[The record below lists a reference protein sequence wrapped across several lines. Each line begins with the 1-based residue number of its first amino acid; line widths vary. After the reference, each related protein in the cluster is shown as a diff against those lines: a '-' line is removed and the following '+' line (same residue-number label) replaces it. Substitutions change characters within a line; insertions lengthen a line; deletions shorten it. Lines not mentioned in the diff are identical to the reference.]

1 MYSGVMSN
9 QTGNSGAVSG
19 NLIGRF
25 SGALAGDSTQSENQD
40 SSDDKNCDL
49 SYRSLVKAGF
59 ARPESARK
67 TIEDVCK
74 NCEDDSLNALKILES
89 IKRVEDPDYAILA
102 FKDICQ
108 DQQKVVQKI
117 AQSSN
122 NSLITSPLAS
132 LMQVIGA
139 SKAFAMLMRTHP
151 CLINAAAN
159 DPNHL
164 LHMTLEERVLDLL
177 EAIQAYRA
185 TVVSAK
191 DADIKVAESKGND
204 TASGKATANEEDAV
218 ENADKS
224 GDSCSV
230 PISSMGFAQA
240 VYALRERY
248 RQHVAAIMAYDLAS
262 ADPVELQ
269 PDISRKLSDAADAA
283 LEAALAIARGQVS
296 GSCCCRFAIIAMGK
310 LGAQEIN
317 YVSDIDLIYVA
328 EPSKGVSQDEAIR
341 TACSIAMVL
350 QKVCQSIV
358 IGCTEPPLWQID
370 TALRPE
376 GKDGPLVRRLE
387 SHREYYEKWASS
399 WEFQALLKSRPAAGD
414 VQLGNEYRKMADSFI
429 WKASGREHFV
439 ADCQHMRQRVES
451 LIPASQRDLDMK
463 LGRGGLRDV
472 EFTVQMLQLVHGS
485 EDQSLR
491 VKDTLSALNA
501 LSAGGYVSR
510 SQAAILAEHYRFER
524 VLEHRQQMWNMQRT
538 HLFPDLGAHG
548 NGGLDRARSISAEEL
563 NDNSQIRRLARAVRL
578 TPEELVARFD
588 KARREIRH
596 LHKDIYYRPMLPINA
611 QTDADPIVLSAN
623 AARAR
628 FASIGFADSKAA
640 QMHVEALTEGLSR
653 AAKIHRILLPAVL
666 KWLGEGQNP
675 DMGLLAFRRLSERFG
690 GKNTYLGFLRDSP
703 SAARRLCHVLSD
715 SRYLG
720 DAMMQSMQSITWL
733 GDDSALSARD
743 RESLDMQTHAM
754 VARYSSSIADFA
766 QSLRALR
773 RQEIERVA
781 LAWMC
786 GLIDDDTS
794 MQAMSD
800 VFDAVLDAA
809 LQWSMK
815 DSAHKMGLGSSKA
828 SIAIIALGRYG
839 GREVNFCSD
848 ADMMVVYKPTED
860 DCSSEVASDSSS
872 DLSHR
877 FAQTTVDVL
886 RNILQGPLTLEPKI
900 MVDLDLRPEGKDG
913 PLVRSLE
920 SCEHYYKKWASTWE
934 NQALLRARFAAGSK
948 ELADALLSGVVNDLR
963 YSAEPLSE
971 SQLAEIRKLKA
982 RMEAERLPRGVSR
995 DRHLKLGRGGLS
1007 DVEWTVQLL
1016 QLQYAGKYESL
1027 RTVGT
1032 MQALKALKES
1042 HLIDLEDANVLERC
1056 WHMCSAVRNA
1066 NFLWSGSLER
1076 ADIIP
1081 TDSYSL
1087 GGIATY
1093 LGYDP
1098 NQGRVFEND
1107 LMAVMRQCRD
1117 VMSRIFYG
1125 R

>member
-1 MYSGVMSN
+1 MESANITDSATTEITCN
-9 QTGNSGAVSG
+9 ESSTNSS
-19 NLIGRF
+19 
-25 SGALAGDSTQSENQD
+25 ALTS
-40 SSDDKNCDL
+40 
-49 SYRSLVKAGF
+49 RSLIKAGF
-59 ARPESARK
+59 SRPDAARCAMMAIR
-67 TIEDVCK
+67 K
-74 NCEDDSLNALKILES
+74 NCNKISFETLLRSALT
-89 IKRVEDPDYAILA
+89 VEDPDSALLSL
-102 FKDICQ
+102 Q
-108 DQQKVVQKI
+108 DLSEAYPEI
-117 AQSSN
+117 INNISTSN
-122 NSLITSPLAS
+122 SQISDSLTS
-132 LMQVIGA
+132 LMQVLGA
-139 SKAFAMLMRTHP
+139 SNALAMLMRTRP
-151 CLINAAAN
+151 NLIKAAAN

-164 LHMTLEERVLDLL
+164 FAMTREERVKDLL
-177 EAIQAYRA
+177 EAIQAYTA
-185 TVVSAK
+185 TVVSS
-191 DADIKVAESKGND
+191 ES
-204 TASGKATANEEDAV
+204 S
-218 ENADKS
+218 
-224 GDSCSV
+224 DSNTIYLTSL
-230 PISSMGFAQA
+230 GFAQA
-240 VYALRERY
+240 VSALRARY
-248 RQHVAAIMAYDLAS
+248 REHVAAIMAADLAS
-262 ADPVELQ
+262 ADPVEVQ
-269 PDISRKLSDAADAA
+269 SDISRKLSDAADAV
-283 LEAALAIARGQVS
+283 LEAALSISRGQVT
-296 GSCCCRFAIIAMGK
+296 GSSACRFAIIAMGK

-317 YVSDIDLIYVA
+317 YVSDIDLIYVV
-328 EPSKGVSQDEAIR
+328 EPADLSNKQNQDAALR
-341 TACSIAMVL
+341 VGASMAMVL
-350 QKVCQSIV
+350 QKVCQSV
-358 IGCTEPPLWQID
+358 VMGSVEPPLWQID

-376 GKDGPLVRRLE
+376 GKDGPLVRRLD

-414 VQLGNEYRKMADSFI
+414 ADLGKAYRDMVEPFI

-485 EDQSLR
+485 EDESLR
-491 VKDTLSALNA
+491 VRDTISALQA
-501 LSAGGYVSR
+501 LAQGGYVSR
-510 SQAAILAEHYRFER
+510 SQAALLAEHYRFER
-524 VLEHRQQMWNMQRT
+524 VLEHRQQMWSMHRT
-538 HLFPDLGAHG
+538 HLFPDLGAQG
-548 NGGLDRARSISAEEL
+548 NGGLDRARTISTEQL
-563 NDNSQIRRLARAVRL
+563 NNNEQICRLARAVRL
-578 TPEELVARFD
+578 RPEELVARFD

-611 QTDADPIVLSAN
+611 QTDADPIVLSPE

-628 FASIGFADSKAA
+628 FASIGFADARAA
-640 QMHVEALTEGLSR
+640 QLHVEALTEGLSR

-666 KWLGEGQNP
+666 KWLGDGQNP
-675 DMGLLAFRRLSERFG
+675 DMGLLAWRRLAERFG

-703 SAARRLCHVLSD
+703 SAAQRLCHVLAD

-733 GDDSALSARD
+733 GDDEALSARD
-743 RESLDMQTHAM
+743 RASLDMQTSAM
-754 VARYSSSIADFA
+754 VARYASNIADFA

-794 MQAMSD
+794 MRAMSD

-809 LQWSMK
+809 LQWSMREAVLRMNF
-815 DSAHKMGLGSSKA
+815 SVPQAE
-828 SIAIIALGRYG
+828 IAIIALGRYG

-848 ADMMVVYKPTED
+848 ADIMVIYKPVGED
-860 DCSSEVASDSSS
+860 C
-872 DLSHR
+872 DLDAAHR
-877 FAQTTVDVL
+877 FAQTTVDIL
-886 RNILQGPLTLEPKI
+886 RNILQGSLTLEPKI

-920 SCEHYYKKWASTWE
+920 SCEKYYRNWASTWE
-934 NQALLRARFAAGSK
+934 YQALLRARFAAGSK
-948 ELADALLSGVVNDLR
+948 ELADALLDGVVNDLR
-963 YSAEPLSE
+963 YAKNPLSE

-1016 QLQYAGKYESL
+1016 QLQYAGTYESL
-1027 RTVGT
+1027 RVVGT
-1032 MQALKALKES
+1032 MQALKALQYE
-1042 HLIDLEDANVLERC
+1042 HLIEDEDAQILERC

-1066 NFLWSGSLER
+1066 NFLWSGSMSR
-1076 ADIIP
+1076 ADVIP

-1093 LGYDP
+1093 LGYES

-1107 LMAVMRQCRD
+1107 LLATMRQCREI
-1117 VMSRIFYG
+1117 MSRLFYA

>member
-1 MYSGVMSN
+1 MSKESSN
-9 QTGNSGAVSG
+9 AEDLSNGFSTILNAGSKANLQNNSKS
-19 NLIGRF
+19 NLSF
-25 SGALAGDSTQSENQD
+25 AQ
-40 SSDDKNCDL
+40 KNDL

-67 TIEDVCK
+67 AIEDVCK
-74 NCEDDSLNALKILES
+74 NCVNNSINAIKILES
-89 IKRVEDPDYAILA
+89 ISRVEDPDYAILA
-102 FKDICQ
+102 FNDIYKSHQ
-108 DQQKVVQKI
+108 NVVENI
-117 AQSSN
+117 AQNSN
-122 NSLITSPLAS
+122 NSLITSPLSS
-132 LMQVIGA
+132 LMQVLGA
-139 SKAFAMLMRTHP
+139 SKAFAMLMRTHVD
-151 CLINAAAN
+151 LINAAAN

-164 LHMTLEERVLDLL
+164 LHMTLEERVSDLL
-177 EAIQAYRA
+177 EAVQSYSA
-185 TVVSAK
+185 TVV
-191 DADIKVAESKGND
+191 
-204 TASGKATANEEDAV
+204 NEEKEFAK
-218 ENADKS
+218 NCN
-224 GDSCSV
+224 SCTV
-230 PISSMGFAQA
+230 PISSMPFAQA
-240 VYALRERY
+240 VCLLRARY
-248 RQHVAAIMAYDLAS
+248 RQHIAAIMAYDLAS

-269 PDISRKLSDAADAA
+269 PDISCKLSDAADAA

-317 YVSDIDLIYVA
+317 YVSDIDLIYVV
-328 EPSKGVSQDEAIR
+328 EPTNGVKQDEALR
-341 TACSIAMVL
+341 VGSSIALVL
-350 QKVCQSIV
+350 QKVCQSV
-358 IGCTEPPLWQID
+358 VMGCPEPPLWQID

-376 GKDGPLVRRLE
+376 GKDGPLVRSLE

-414 VQLGNEYRKMADSFI
+414 VQLGKDYRQMADSLV
-429 WKASGREHFV
+429 WKASGRDHFV

-451 LIPASQRDLDMK
+451 LIPASHRDLDMK

-485 EDQSLR
+485 EDESLR
-491 VKDTLSALNA
+491 VRDTLGALNA

-538 HLFPDLGAHG
+538 HLFPDLGAQG

-563 NDNSQIRRLARAVRL
+563 NSNDQIRRLARAVRL
-578 TPEELVARFD
+578 KSEELVARFD

-596 LHKDIYYRPMLPINA
+596 LHKDIYYRPMLPISA
-611 QTDADPIVLSAN
+611 QTDADPIVLSAE

-628 FASIGFADSKAA
+628 FASIGFADARAA
-640 QMHVEALTEGLSR
+640 QMHVEALSEGLSR

-720 DAMMQSMQSITWL
+720 DAMMQSIQSITWL

-743 RESLDMQTHAM
+743 RESLDMQTRAM

-815 DSAHKMGLGSSKA
+815 DSANKMGLDNSKA

-848 ADMMVVYKPTED
+848 ADMMVVYEPIED
-860 DCSSEVASDSSS
+860 YCSSEVVSGSSS

-877 FAQTTVDVL
+877 FAQVTVDVL

-963 YSAEPLSE
+963 YSPEPLSE
-971 SQLAEIRKLKA
+971 SQVAEIRKLKA

-1016 QLQYAGKYESL
+1016 QLRYAGKYESL
-1027 RTVGT
+1027 RVVGT

-1042 HLIDLEDANVLERC
+1042 HLIEDEDANVLERC

-1076 ADIIP
+1076 ADVIP